1 MLKAFLDLDL
11 RSVWLWLSPSN
22 KAFLLFF
29 FGVTIY
35 SLSLSLYVFLLLR
48 SLKKKPASE
57 SASLTRSPLG
67 ILQKR
72 LSNLRQLHLFT
83 LYLSWFCLAIN
94 FPRVFDVLGDFKTIP
109 IVQILQNLVFLFY
122 SYTPIC
128 LGFLVLH
135 TVQWIVS
142 ARVDSFACRQG

>member
-1 MLKAFLDLDL
+1 MLKAFMDLDL
-11 RSVWLWLSPSN
+11 RSVWLWLSLSN

-29 FGVTIY
+29 TGVSIC

-48 SLKKKPASE
+48 SLKKKPTSE
-57 SASLTRSPLG
+57 NASLKRSPLG
-67 ILQKR
+67 VLQKR

-83 LYLSWFCLAIN
+83 LYLCWFCLAIN
-94 FPRVFDVLGDFKTIP
+94 VPRAFETFGDFRTIP
-109 IVQILQNLVFLFY
+109 IGLILRQLAFLFY
-122 SYTPIC
+122 SYAPIC

-135 TVQWIVS
+135 TAQWIVS

>member
-1 MLKAFLDLDL
+1 VAFPKQQGISLVLFWCHDLFAFSVALCVLAPPFAQEKAGE
-11 RSVWLWLSPSN
+11 R
-22 KAFLLFF
+22 KC
-29 FGVTIY
+29 
-35 SLSLSLYVFLLLR
+35 
-48 SLKKKPASE
+48 KPDTFPAWH
-57 SASLTRSPLG
+57 SA
-67 ILQKR
+67 KR

>member
-1 MLKAFLDLDL
+1 MLKAFMDLDL
-11 RSVWLWLSPSN
+11 RSVVLWLSPSQRV
-22 KAFLLFF
+22 FLLFF
-29 FGVTIY
+29 SGVSIY

-57 SASLTRSPLG
+57 SASLTRSPVG

-72 LSNLRQLHLFT
+72 LLNLRQLHLFT
-83 LYLSWFCLAIN
+83 LYLCWFCVAIN
-94 FPRVFDVLGDFKTIP
+94 FPRVFDVLGDYKTIP
-109 IVQILQNLVFLFY
+109 IVPILRNVVFLFY

-142 ARVDSFACRQG
+142 ARVESFACRQG

>member
-1 MLKAFLDLDL
+1 MLKAFMDLDL
-11 RSVWLWLSPSN
+11 RSVWLWLSLSN
-22 KAFLLFF
+22 KVFLLFF
-29 FGVTIY
+29 SGVSIY

-48 SLKKKPASE
+48 SLKKKPTSE

-67 ILQKR
+67 VLQKR

-83 LYLSWFCLAIN
+83 LYLCWFCLAIN
-94 FPRVFDVLGDFKTIP
+94 IPRAFETFGDSKAIQ

-122 SYTPIC
+122 SYAPIC

-135 TVQWIVS
+135 TVQWVVS
-142 ARVDSFACRQG
+142 ARVESFACRQD